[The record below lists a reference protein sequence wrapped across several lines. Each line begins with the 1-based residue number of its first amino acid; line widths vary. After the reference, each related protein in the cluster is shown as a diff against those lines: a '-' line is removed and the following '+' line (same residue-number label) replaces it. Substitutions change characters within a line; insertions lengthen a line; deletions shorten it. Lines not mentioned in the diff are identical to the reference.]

1 MVGESHTLTWQK
13 GAGHNGNIRRKLMV
27 AGRRGISKGEVTL
40 PFGQGWV
47 RNTVLR
53 VENPQLPAEGEVQR
67 GSGVGTPDGGR
78 CQPGRMCYIRRVSG
92 GHPPPEAGRP
102 DTPDRGE
109 GPSVLPRKGGRR

>member
-1 MVGESHTLTWQK
+1 MGGESHTLTWQK

-53 VENPQLPAEGEVQR
+53 VENPQLPAEGEVQTGER
-67 GSGVGTPDGGR
+67 GWDAGRWAVPAGPDVLYKKSFRGTPPSRGG
-78 CQPGRMCYIRRVSG
+78 Q
-92 GHPPPEAGRP
+92 A
-102 DTPDRGE
+102 
-109 GPSVLPRKGGRR
+109 